1 MSQAVGDSVVLKNIA
16 SVNGGDRNLISRDEK
31 IDIRLNSTK
40 SLTDQRKKEVV

>member
-31 IDIRLNSTK
+31 N
-40 SLTDQRKKEVV
+40 